1 MNNQTLEKKTDLELN
16 CDTPGDTL
24 NKNKHSCDVD
34 DTDRDLELTCNT
46 TGDTLCKNKRSCDVD
61 DTDQVVER
69 NYCDEKSK
77 KRRLENNA
85 SCDITTDDIVSED
98 SSSISKTLTI
108 NLQNLYK
115 FFKDKHFILDIDLD
129 FFSTQ
134 NPFKRL
140 YSAEIYNIIKEL
152 YVFTKPKDINDEAI
166 AKCNTKRE
174 EQLSQLKEIFNKL
187 HQDTSAE
194 FEHPR

>member
-1 MNNQTLEKKTDLELN
+1 
-16 CDTPGDTL
+16 
-24 NKNKHSCDVD
+24 
-34 DTDRDLELTCNT
+34 
-46 TGDTLCKNKRSCDVD
+46 
-61 DTDQVVER
+61 
-69 NYCDEKSK
+69 
-77 KRRLENNA
+77 
-85 SCDITTDDIVSED
+85 
-98 SSSISKTLTI
+98 
-108 NLQNLYK
+108 
-115 FFKDKHFILDIDLD
+115 
-129 FFSTQ
+129 
-134 NPFKRL
+134 L

>member
-16 CDTPGDTL
+16 C
-24 NKNKHSCDVD
+24 
-34 DTDRDLELTCNT
+34 NT
-46 TGDTLCKNKRSCDVD
+46 TGDTLHKSKRSCDVD
-61 DTDQVVER
+61 HTDQVVEI

-77 KRRLENNA
+77 KRKLQKNS
-85 SCDITTDDIVSED
+85 SCDLTSDESNNIVSED
-98 SSSISKTLTI
+98 SSSIPKILTT

-115 FFKDKHFILDIDLD
+115 SFKDKHFILDIDLD

-152 YVFTKPKDINDEAI
+152 YVFDKPEDISDEAI
-166 AKCNTKRE
+166 VKCNTKRE
-174 EQLSQLKEIFNKL
+174 EQLSELKEIFSKL

>member
-1 MNNQTLEKKTDLELN
+1 MEKKKTDLELN
-16 CDTPGDTL
+16 CNTTGDSL
-24 NKNKHSCDVD
+24 HKSKHACDVD
-34 DTDRDLELTCNT
+34 DTDE
-46 TGDTLCKNKRSCDVD
+46 
-61 DTDQVVER
+61 VVER

-77 KRRLENNA
+77 KRKLENNTL
-85 SCDITTDDIVSED
+85 CDLTSDKSNNIVSEN
-98 SSSISKTLTI
+98 SSTISQTLTI
-108 NLQNLYK
+108 TLQNLYK
-115 FFKDKHFILDIDLD
+115 SFKDKHFILDIDLD

-140 YSAEIYNIIKEL
+140 YSAEIYKIIKEL
-152 YVFTKPKDINDEAI
+152 YVFNNPEDISDEAI

-174 EQLSQLKEIFNKL
+174 EQLSQLKQIFNKL